1 MNRIVCLSVGWLC
14 AAAGTIGAFVPLLPT
29 VPLYLLAALCFA
41 EGSKLVHAWFV
52 STKLYQDNLKS
63 YAEGSGMTMKTK
75 VRIMLTI
82 TVQMA
87 IGYAF
92 MGHVPFGRV
101 FMTCVWAGLMIY
113 FAFVVKTRTA

>member
-1 MNRIVCLSVGWLC
+1 MSRIVYVSIGWIC
-14 AAAGTIGAFVPLLPT
+14 IVIGTIGTCVPLLPT

-41 EGSKLVHAWFV
+41 KGSRRVHAWFV

-63 YAEGSGMTMKTK
+63 YVEGNGMTRKTK
-75 VRIMLTI
+75 ARIMLTI

-101 FMTCVWAGLMIY
+101 FMACVWVGLMIY
-113 FAFVVKTRTA
+113 FSFGVKTQSE

>member
-1 MNRIVCLSVGWLC
+1 MSIGWIC
-14 AAAGTIGAFVPLLPT
+14 AALGTVGAFVPLLPT

-41 EGSKLVHAWFV
+41 KGSKRVHAWFV
-52 STKLYQDNLKS
+52 STKLYHDNLKS
-63 YAEGSGMTMKTK
+63 YAEGKGMTRKTK

-87 IGYAF
+87 IGFVF

-101 FMTCVWAGLMIY
+101 FMVGVWAGLMVY
-113 FAFVVKTRTA
+113 FSFGVKTQSE

>member
-1 MNRIVCLSVGWLC
+1 MSRIVYVSIGWIC
-14 AAAGTIGAFVPLLPT
+14 TVIGTIGTCVPLLPT

-41 EGSKLVHAWFV
+41 KGSRRVHAWFV

-63 YAEGSGMTMKTK
+63 YAEGEGMTRKTK
-75 VRIMLTI
+75 ARIMLTI

-87 IGYAF
+87 IGYVF

-101 FMTCVWAGLMIY
+101 FMVCVWAGLLVY
-113 FAFVVKTRTA
+113 FSFGVKTQSE